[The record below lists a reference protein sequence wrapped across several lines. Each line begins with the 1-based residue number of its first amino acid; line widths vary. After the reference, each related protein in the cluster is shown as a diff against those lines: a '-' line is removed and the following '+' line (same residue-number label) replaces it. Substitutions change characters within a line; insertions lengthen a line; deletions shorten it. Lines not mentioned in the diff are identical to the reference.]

1 MGPIKL
7 RKRPASPLVEEG
19 LLIGF
24 AIIVIV
30 ILATAIFSIVG
41 IAESTISDFII
52 MLQEAFG
59 FYA

>member
-1 MGPIKL
+1 MGPITL

-30 ILATAIFSIVG
+30 ILATAIFGIVG